1 MHPVL
6 LIDEILRHI
15 FLFCSYYDRTSL
27 VSAAQTCKA
36 WKDPALDFLWYRLAS
51 IEPLLLILHGGDD
64 ALNVG
69 EVRGYLVSVPYPV
82 LKLSI
87 GPR

>member
-15 FLFCSYYDRTSL
+15 FSFCSYYDRASL
-27 VSAAQTCKA
+27 VSAAQSCKA

-64 ALNVG
+64 ARSVG
-69 EVRGYLVSVPYPV
+69 EVCEYLVSVSCAI
-82 LKLSI
+82 LKLFI
-87 GPR
+87 GPH